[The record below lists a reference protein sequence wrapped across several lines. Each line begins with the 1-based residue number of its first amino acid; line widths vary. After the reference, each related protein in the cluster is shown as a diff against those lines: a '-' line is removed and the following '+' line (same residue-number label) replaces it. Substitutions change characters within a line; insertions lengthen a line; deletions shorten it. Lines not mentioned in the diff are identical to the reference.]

1 MKRIYVVLL
10 IVFLMCSCGVGV
22 HSMSSGVE
30 QQSALTFIADTS
42 QNITV
47 IVDGQSYSLNTV
59 KLKKYRKNRP
69 IKKTA
74 ENTIFLTTGKHD
86 VKVVKDGKELF
97 SKMVFLSDGETKAI
111 EL

>member
-1 MKRIYVVLL
+1 MKRISVVLL

-59 KLKKYRKNRP
+59 KLKTG
-69 IKKTA
+69 KTA
-74 ENTIFLTTGKHD
+74 LLKRLQKT
-86 VKVVKDGKELF
+86 LF
-97 SKMVFLSDGETKAI
+97 S
-111 EL
+111 

>member
-1 MKRIYVVLL
+1 
-10 IVFLMCSCGVGV
+10 MCSCGVGV

-47 IVDGQSYSLNTV
+47 IVDGLSYSLNTV